1 MAMASDQHVSTTQT
15 HVASAEQRRGFGAAV
30 FAARKAAGLR
40 QEDLA
45 ARLFGA
51 DQARKSQP
59 TVSFWESGTHEPE
72 AEMVFAIE
80 RAIGVDPGSLS
91 RHLGYVPA
99 DIDPASIALDV
110 LTSIQNDPLLS
121 REARRRLVTLYRT
134 ELETGASSV

>member
-1 MAMASDQHVSTTQT
+1 MASDQQVSTTQT
-15 HVASAEQRRGFGAAV
+15 HVATAEQRRGFGAAV

-80 RAIGVDPGSLS
+80 RAIGVKPGSLS

-99 DIDPASIALDV
+99 DVDPAQLALDV
-110 LTSIQNDPLLS
+110 VSSIQNDPLLT
-121 REARRRLVTLYRT
+121 REARRRLVGLYK
-134 ELETGASSV
+134 LEVEGAGSSTGS